1 MASEKRI
8 RLGIVLL
15 AAIQAV
21 RHSGCALVKVRFW
34 HVPEEWAGTERGRSL
49 ESS

>member
-1 MASEKRI
+1 VDA
-8 RLGIVLL
+8 RL
-15 AAIQAV
+15 
-21 RHSGCALVKVRFW
+21 W